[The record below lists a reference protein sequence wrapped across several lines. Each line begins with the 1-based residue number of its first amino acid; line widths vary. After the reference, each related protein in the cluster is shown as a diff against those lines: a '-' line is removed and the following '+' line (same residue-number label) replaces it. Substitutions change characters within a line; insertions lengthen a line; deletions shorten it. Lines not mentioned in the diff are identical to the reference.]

1 MNKQRRVVAGKTI
14 WVVLLMVMLVTAC
27 ATTPKTF
34 TVGESDWSVI
44 ELRDGIEYE
53 KAWQQTVDVLARR
66 FDIEIVEKESGYLRS
81 SWIYTW
87 WQSGK
92 HTDGYRVRAL
102 IKFTPEKDAV
112 AIKTDAHYRERSGWI
127 TGADTLLLDTLK
139 SDIMGVVGRTTR

>member
-1 MNKQRRVVAGKTI
+1 MPKQRIVGIKRILVS
-14 WVVLLMVMLVTAC
+14 LLMAGLVTAC
-27 ATTPKTF
+27 ATTTPTTF

-44 ELRDGIEYE
+44 ELRDGIEYDT
-53 KAWQQTVDVLARR
+53 AWQQIVDVLARR

-87 WQSGK
+87 WQSGR
-92 HTDGYRVRAL
+92 HTEEYRVRAL

-112 AIKTDAHYRERSGWI
+112 AIKTDAHYLERAGWI

>member
-1 MNKQRRVVAGKTI
+1 MTKQRIVGIKTI
-14 WVVLLMVMLVTAC
+14 LVVLLMVVLATAC
-27 ATTPKTF
+27 ATTPTTF
-34 TVGESDWSVI
+34 IIGESDWSVI
-44 ELRDGIEYE
+44 ELRDEIEYDM
-53 KAWQQTVDVLARR
+53 AWQQVVDVVARR

-92 HTDGYRVRAL
+92 HTEEYRVRAL

-112 AIKTDAHYRERSGWI
+112 AIKTDAHYLERSGWI
-127 TGADTLLLDTLK
+127 TGADTLLLNTLK